1 MLRYSGQRAR
11 LIYALLVAN
20 LAPASVAFILS
31 IHRIN
36 LPVRGWAEYLPSLH
50 SPYRYEPFPHNG
62 DKTTMSKRQSPR
74 PQHQGTQ
81 GNASGCMATSIDL
94 FLTRNHSSHQSQIQR
109 NGHSNESLLS
119 RSLLTP
125 RAKARL
131 LTTLHVHLSPMSSCP
146 KLSSLRDAPRLPCLL

>member
-1 MLRYSGQRAR
+1 MPFSLRIS
-11 LIYALLVAN
+11 LLRPWLSFSQSIVSIFQSVDGLSTSLLSTHHIAN
-20 LAPASVAFILS
+20 
-31 IHRIN
+31 
-36 LPVRGWAEYLPSLH
+36 
-50 SPYRYEPFPHNG
+50 EPFPHNG

-94 FLTRNHSSHQSQIQR
+94 FLTRNHSSHQSQVQR
-109 NGHSNESLLS
+109 NVHSNESLLS
-119 RSLLTP
+119 RSLQTP

-131 LTTLHVHLSPMSSCP
+131 LTTLHVHLLPMSSCP